1 MERRREHRHP
11 VEQEA
16 TLWVIGE
23 TETGQLAHIEELSG
37 IGARLRTQ
45 IQIPL
50 GAAVRV
56 EWDESM
62 YLGECVH
69 CAGSEDGS
77 YVAGIHFE
85 QVLECVGDI
94 RRMMESLM
102 AERVEKK
109 PASGTKTE
117 PCRKSRNPG

>member
-1 MERRREHRHP
+1 MERRREQRLP
-11 VEQEA
+11 VEQEVR
-16 TLWVIGE
+16 LWILSD
-23 TETGQLAHIEELSG
+23 TEDRHPALLEELSG

-45 IQIPL
+45 AEIPI

-56 EWDESM
+56 EWEESM

-69 CAGSEDGS
+69 CARLDDGS
-77 YVAGIHFE
+77 FVAGVHFE

-102 AERVEKK
+102 AEGGRPE

-117 PCRKSRNPG
+117 PGRRSQNRG